1 MSFLRLFSTGVQL
14 QTGSQKK
21 KFRLRLNA
29 SSCPNSERNLLVVKD
44 FSSRINTCVFFVIGV
59 IRLGSKYLAIVR

>member
-14 QTGSQKK
+14 QTGSQK